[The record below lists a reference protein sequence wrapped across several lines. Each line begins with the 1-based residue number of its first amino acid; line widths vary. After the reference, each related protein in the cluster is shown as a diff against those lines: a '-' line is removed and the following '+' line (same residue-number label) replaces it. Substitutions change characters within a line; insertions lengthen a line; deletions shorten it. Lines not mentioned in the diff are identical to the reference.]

1 MSSVDDRIVR
11 MQFDN
16 GQFNKGV
23 ESTTKALS
31 GLESSLK
38 LDGMANNIDSIA
50 SKFSVM
56 GVIGATAINRLST
69 AAINTGVKMASSLVD
84 PIVEGGKK
92 RALNIEQAKF
102 QLSGLGQDVR
112 TIMDDVN
119 YAVDGTAYGLDEA
132 AMAASQLAASQ
143 VSAGDDMK
151 ASLRGISGVAAM
163 TGSSYSDI
171 ASVFTKVAGQGRVM
185 GDDLLR
191 LSARGMNA
199 AATMAKA
206 MGISEAEVRD
216 MATKGQIS
224 FKMFADAM
232 NDAFGEQATKANET
246 FKGAASN
253 FRASLA
259 RLGQQYFLG
268 TDMFNA
274 NGYFERQR
282 KKLVAITPLINQFGK
297 ALKPVMTKYNELA
310 SIKTDNMVSWI
321 DKIAD
326 SGIIEN
332 LSVVGDEIAN
342 TMQNIFDGITSVLKP
357 ITTRLS
363 KT

>member
-31 GLESSLK
+31 GLENSLK
-38 LDGMANNIDSIA
+38 LDGVANDIEKIS

-56 GVIGATAINRLST
+56 GVIGATAINRLAN
-69 AAINTGVKMASSLVD
+69 AAINTGLKMASSLVD

-171 ASVFTKVAGQGRVM
+171 ANIFTKVAGQGRVM

-191 LSARGMNA
+191 LSARGLNA
-199 AATMAKA
+199 AATMAK
-206 MGISEAEVRD
+206 S
-216 MATKGQIS
+216 
-224 FKMFADAM
+224 
-232 NDAFGEQATKANET
+232 
-246 FKGAASN
+246 
-253 FRASLA
+253 
-259 RLGQQYFLG
+259 
-268 TDMFNA
+268 
-274 NGYFERQR
+274 
-282 KKLVAITPLINQFGK
+282 
-297 ALKPVMTKYNELA
+297 
-310 SIKTDNMVSWI
+310 MV
-321 DKIAD
+321 
-326 SGIIEN
+326 
-332 LSVVGDEIAN
+332 
-342 TMQNIFDGITSVLKP
+342 
-357 ITTRLS
+357 
-363 KT
+363 